1 MVGNWRSQNYI
12 SETLSLPGTPCLR
25 EYVLYPLNFTKLML
39 PLSSFSLL
47 FLASLSNQKTI
58 VSVLS

>member
-25 EYVLYPLNFTKLML
+25 EYILYPLNFTKLML
-39 PLSSFSLL
+39 LLSSSSLL
-47 FLASLSNQKTI
+47 FLASLPI
-58 VSVLS
+58 RRP